1 MSTAQVKLNAV
12 SSSVTVKAKAQIGKS
27 DTSFSDVLNK
37 ENTAAAAKSK
47 PRELKANTVY
57 GKNSKEGDNAS
68 GVNTDNQYT
77 EKIGEKLSSS
87 KNETVYKAKSSAYQ
101 TDKDTVKTNFTE
113 MPENAGGGQDEK
125 VKDLMVVLASL
136 VANISHKTDTD
147 EITVKDFIIENNLTS
162 ENLLDIDSWKSF
174 VTEINGLDDIS
185 AILTNDEAFKNLG
198 DISEIIN
205 LHIDEMGQMTAG
217 MTEGVTDETQVIK
230 DLPANEQK
238 EIVSFGEILAKMFNK
253 PQKEEFAVTSKAAE
267 TEEPVKEDGG
277 ERVVITPLAVNTTG
291 NETADTQSGFEQNSR
306 TSQENKQVK
315 PTEISGVPTQNLFD
329 NIVANL
335 QKLEGTASLPEGT
348 TAKAI
353 LEQVANQI
361 QNLHAPDRTSL
372 EFTLTPETL
381 GKVAIN
387 VSSKHGVLQAEFRVE
402 NADAKAALE
411 SQIAELKLNFENQ
424 GLKVANVSI
433 LISENG
439 IGRDDG
445 GRNTGEEN
453 KKNNNKRNRNF
464 TLDGED
470 GIESISLSPEEAIA
484 AYTDNGTGSN
494 INLGA

>member
-37 ENTAAAAKSK
+37 ENTVAAAKSK

-125 VKDLMVVLASL
+125 VKDLMAVLASL
-136 VANISHKTDTD
+136 VANISHKTGTD

-217 MTEGVTDETQVIK
+217 MTEGVTGDK
-230 DLPANEQK
+230 
-238 EIVSFGEILAKMFNK
+238 
-253 PQKEEFAVTSKAAE
+253 
-267 TEEPVKEDGG
+267 
-277 ERVVITPLAVNTTG
+277 R
-291 NETADTQSGFEQNSR
+291 
-306 TSQENKQVK
+306 
-315 PTEISGVPTQNLFD
+315 
-329 NIVANL
+329 
-335 QKLEGTASLPEGT
+335 
-348 TAKAI
+348 
-353 LEQVANQI
+353 
-361 QNLHAPDRTSL
+361 
-372 EFTLTPETL
+372 LTC
-381 GKVAIN
+381 K
-387 VSSKHGVLQAEFRVE
+387 
-402 NADAKAALE
+402 
-411 SQIAELKLNFENQ
+411 
-424 GLKVANVSI
+424 
-433 LISENG
+433 
-439 IGRDDG
+439 
-445 GRNTGEEN
+445 
-453 KKNNNKRNRNF
+453 
-464 TLDGED
+464 
-470 GIESISLSPEEAIA
+470 
-484 AYTDNGTGSN
+484 
-494 INLGA
+494 